1 VAARTAEAEPAVS
14 GAGLFARYAYPP
26 NVLGHCGPPGAQ
38 VLLEGASSGL
48 QDDELRRRAA
58 MFDGAWPY
66 LQVISAA
73 AGIADPLDA
82 RVVRAYWLGGPL
94 LDAVEPERFAE
105 VARSSF
111 GTQPGVPERVVHH
124 ADAVRPSHAFH
135 VFVVY
140 PWVGLLGRDSTVPR
154 SVLET
159 CRVRWGRVVEID
171 AEDATVLSRQL
182 EWDGA
187 SLSLGAERVE
197 TCRWSSSGHAFVTEL
212 QVGETV
218 SLHWDWVCDRLDPH
232 EVEALQTGTQ
242 RQLDATNAW
251 LASPTS
257 GA

>member
-1 VAARTAEAEPAVS
+1 VAARTAEAGPAVS
-14 GAGLFARYAYPP
+14 GAALFARYAYPP
-26 NVLGHCGPPGAQ
+26 NVLGHCGPPGAHA
-38 VLLEGASSGL
+38 LLEGASSGL

-73 AGIADPLDA
+73 AGIDDPLDA

-94 LDAVEPERFAE
+94 LDAVEPDRFAA

-111 GTQPGVPERVVHH
+111 GSQPGVPERVVHQ
-124 ADAVRPSHAFH
+124 ADAVRASHAFH

-140 PWVGLLGRDSTVPR
+140 PWVGLLGRDSAVPR

-159 CRVRWGRVVEID
+159 CRVRWGRVEAVD
-171 AEDATVLSRQL
+171 GDDATVLSRPL

-187 SLSLGAERVE
+187 VLSLGAERAE
-197 TCRWSSSGHAFVTEL
+197 TCRWSRSGHAFVAGL

-218 SLHWDWVCDRLDPH
+218 SLHWDWVCDRLDPAD
-232 EVEALQTGTQ
+232 VDALQTGTQ

-251 LASPTS
+251 LASVLR
-257 GA
+257 

>member
-1 VAARTAEAEPAVS
+1 VAVRVAAVEPAAVS

-26 NVLGHCGPPGAQ
+26 NALGHCGPPGAQ

-94 LDAVEPERFAE
+94 LDAVDPRQFAE

-111 GTQPGVPERVVHH
+111 GHQPGVPERVLRQ
-124 ADAVRPSHAFH
+124 ADAGTPSHAFH

-140 PWVGLLGRDSTVPR
+140 PWVGLLGRDSAVPR
-154 SVLET
+154 SVLDT
-159 CRVRWGRVVEID
+159 CRVRWGRVLEVGGD
-171 AEDATVLSRQL
+171 DATVLSQPL

-187 SLSLGAERVE
+187 VLSLGPERPE
-197 TCRWSSSGHAFVTEL
+197 ACRWSRSGHAFVSGL
-212 QVGETV
+212 QVGEAV
-218 SLHWDWVCDRLDPH
+218 SLHWDWICDRLRPD
-232 EVEALQTGTQ
+232 EVEALRTGTQ
-242 RQLDATNAW
+242 RQLEATNAW
-251 LASPTS
+251 LAVPTP
-257 GA
+257 G